1 MGRGFEPHPPHYQA
15 KREDSIPH
23 NGGTEEYS
31 PAVTT
36 RQAPPAGEPLR
47 EFLDDWRVHLR
58 ARNRARGTIESY
70 VSVGEAFCDWLDA
83 QALPSAHTAITRAV
97 LERYLAA
104 MHERVAPATVAKHYR
119 SLQQLFRWLVV
130 DGELDRSPMESM
142 SPPAVPE
149 QPVPVLELDDL
160 TRLLKVCAGNTFEN
174 RRDTAIIRLL
184 LDTGMRAG
192 ELVGLQLDDV
202 DREQSVA
209 FVMGKGGRGRACPY
223 GAKTADALRRYLR
236 ERGRHPAAKLSTA
249 LWLGKKGPMTDSGVR
264 QMLERRCKDAGLD
277 PIHPHQFRHTMAH
290 RWLAAGGQETDLM
303 RLAGWRSREMV
314 GRYAASAADERA
326 RDAHRRM
333 ALGDQL

>member
-1 MGRGFEPHPPHYQA
+1 VASGQPSR
-15 KREDSIPH
+15 R
-23 NGGTEEYS
+23 
-31 PAVTT
+31 
-36 RQAPPAGEPLR
+36 GEPLAD
-47 EFLDDWRVHLR
+47 FLDDWEIHLR
-58 ARNRARGTIESY
+58 ARNRSRGTIESY
-70 VSVGEAFCDWLDA
+70 LTVGRALVGWLEANDLPADHVSV
-83 QALPSAHTAITRAV
+83 TRAI
-97 LERYLAA
+97 LERYLAE
-104 MHERVAPATVAKHYR
+104 MHSRVSPATVAKHYR
-119 SLQQLFRWLVV
+119 SLQQLFRWLVS
-130 DGELDRSPMESM
+130 DGELDRSPMETM

-149 QPVPVLELDDL
+149 QPVPVLEMDELAK
-160 TRLLKVCAGNTFEN
+160 LLKAAAGNTFEN
-174 RRDTAIIRLL
+174 RRDTAIIRLF

-192 ELVGLQLDDV
+192 ELIGLSLDDI
-202 DREQSVA
+202 DREQSMA

-236 ERGRHPAAKLSTA
+236 ERSRHSGAKLTSA

-264 QMLERRCKDAGLD
+264 QMLERRCKDAGID

>member
-1 MGRGFEPHPPHYQA
+1 MYQ
-15 KREDSIPH
+15 
-23 NGGTEEYS
+23 
-31 PAVTT
+31 
-36 RQAPPAGEPLR
+36 
-47 EFLDDWRVHLR
+47 
-58 ARNRARGTIESY
+58 
-70 VSVGEAFCDWLDA
+70 
-83 QALPSAHTAITRAV
+83 
-97 LERYLAA
+97 
-104 MHERVAPATVAKHYR
+104 RVAPATVAKHYR

-130 DGELDRSPMESM
+130 DGELDRSPFETMT
-142 SPPAVPE
+142 PPTVPE
-149 QPVPVLELDDL
+149 QPVPVLDL
-160 TRLLKVCAGNTFEN
+160 EMLGKLLKSCTGNTFEN
-174 RRDTAIIRLL
+174 RRDTAIIRLF

-192 ELVGLQLDDV
+192 ELAGLTLEDI

-209 FVMGKGGRGRACPY
+209 FVMGKGRRGRACPF
-223 GAKTADALRRYLR
+223 GAKTADALRRYVR
-236 ERGRHPAAKLSTA
+236 ERNRNPAARNQDR
-249 LWLGKKGPMTDSGVR
+249 LWIGKKGPLTDSGVR

>member
-1 MGRGFEPHPPHYQA
+1 MG
-15 KREDSIPH
+15 
-23 NGGTEEYS
+23 N
-31 PAVTT
+31 
-36 RQAPPAGEPLR
+36 RQAPAPGEPLAD
-47 EFLDDWRVHLR
+47 FLDDWAVHLR
-58 ARNRARGTIESY
+58 AKNRSRGTIESY
-70 VSVGEAFCDWLDA
+70 VTVGRAFCDWLAVSGRRD
-83 QALPSAHTAITRAV
+83 AHTAITRAT
-97 LERYLAA
+97 LETYLAQ
-104 MHERVAPATVAKHYR
+104 MHERVSPATVAKHYR

-130 DGELDRSPMESM
+130 DGELDRSPMENM

-149 QPVPVLELDDL
+149 QPVPVLDLDQL
-160 TRLLKVCAGNTFEN
+160 GKLLKSCAGNTFEN
-174 RRDTAIIRLL
+174 RRDTAIIRLF

-192 ELVGLQLDDV
+192 ELVGLRLEDI

-209 FVMGKGGRGRACPY
+209 FVMGKGGRGRACPF
-223 GAKTADALRRYLR
+223 GSKTADALRRYLR
-236 ERGRHPAAKLSTA
+236 VRLRHPGAGHTDAM
-249 LWLGKKGPMTDSGVR
+249 WIGKKGPMTDSGVR

-290 RWLAAGGQETDLM
+290 RWLAGGGQETDLM